1 MSLLSTCRYFRGV
14 AEFRGVA
21 TLEGLCFQWVVTF
34 GILRYIVCDKGY
46 APLSKIHQVSPEF
59 IAVFDP
65 NSTFK
70 CGFQFHVQGSNKF
83 QEFLVYR
90 TLATKMTQCK
100 SLISQTKLLN
110 RRCQRLL
117 SQARRK

>member
-1 MSLLSTCRYFRGV
+1 MSLFPRGR
-14 AEFRGVA
+14 FSRRVA
-21 TLEGLCFQWVVTF
+21 TLEGLYFQWVVTF
-34 GILRYIVCDKGY
+34 GTLRYIVCDKGY

-83 QEFLVYR
+83 QEFF
-90 TLATKMTQCK
+90 
-100 SLISQTKLLN
+100 SLPHTGHKNDAMQEPNYSTEGVKG
-110 RRCQRLL
+110 C
-117 SQARRK
+117 